1 MVLPGVTNVI
11 LIQLVTA
18 LLNLTAKNADIL
30 GPLLQMQQYHGDM
43 LMQSVVA
50 KIAILLQLQTKAD
63 QVEILVEVLTPE
75 EDLPLVMVLVLAV
88 VLTMEVAPMAEAP
101 MVEVRTAEVR
111 TAVAPMAAAPTVEVL
126 MVVAPMV
133 EAPMAVVPTAAE
145 ALLLLTVMMTL
156 TVTVLLTVMMI

>member
-43 LMQSVVA
+43 LMQSAVA

-101 MVEVRTAEVR
+101 MAEVR

-126 MVVAPMV
+126 TVVAPMV
-133 EAPMAVVPTAAE
+133 EAPMAMVPTAAE
-145 ALLLLTVMMTL
+145 ALLLLTAMMTL

>member
-101 MVEVRTAEVR
+101 MAEVR

-133 EAPMAVVPTAAE
+133 EAPMAMVPTAAE
-145 ALLLLTVMMTL
+145 ALLLLTAMMTL
-156 TVTVLLTVMMI
+156 TVTVLLTAMMI

>member
-75 EDLPLVMVLVLAV
+75 EDLPLVMVLILAV
-88 VLTMEVAPMAEAP
+88 VLTMAEAP
-101 MVEVRTAEVR
+101 MAEVR
-111 TAVAPMAAAPTVEVL
+111 TAVAPMAAAPTV
-126 MVVAPMV
+126 VAPMA

-145 ALLLLTVMMTL
+145 ALLLLTAMMTL
-156 TVTVLLTVMMI
+156 TVTVLLTAMMI

>member
-1 MVLPGVTNVI
+1 MVSPGVTNVL

-18 LLNLTAKNADIL
+18 LLNLTAKNADLL

-75 EDLPLVMVLVLAV
+75 EDLPLVMVLILAV
-88 VLTMEVAPMAEAP
+88 VLTMEAAAITVEAP
-101 MVEVRTAEVR
+101 MAEVR

-126 MVVAPMV
+126 TVVAPMV

-156 TVTVLLTVMMI
+156 TVTVLLTAMMI

>member
-11 LIQLVTA
+11 LIQLVTV

-30 GPLLQMQQYHGDM
+30 GPLQQMQQYHGDM

-50 KIAILLQLQTKAD
+50 KIAILLRLQTKVD

-75 EDLPLVMVLVLAV
+75 EDLPLVMVLILAV

-101 MVEVRTAEVR
+101 MAEVR

-126 MVVAPMV
+126 TVVAPMV

-156 TVTVLLTVMMI
+156 TVTVLLTAMMI